1 MNKIKVIRITKP
13 EQIGSGFYVD
23 FNTKLDWNKKLKE
36 VGFFHLVVG
45 CPHKIPL
52 PHTNPS
58 NDEYIN
64 GIRKMPIWVY
74 EYINGIRKMPIW
86 VWSSYIWEGGKG
98 GFEYHSIRDMGIPYG
113 DTFHNTTNQ
122 LFKITHGTY
131 EEIKNLTI
139 EQFLKLEEI

>member
-23 FNTKLDWNKKLKE
+23 FNAKLDWNKKLKE

-52 PHTNPS
+52 PHTNPNNS
-58 NDEYIN
+58 ND
-64 GIRKMPIWVY
+64 

-113 DTFHNTTNQ
+113 DTFHNMTNQ